1 MQRRSGDSDEVSIPC
16 PGSPG
21 CVQSAA
27 LALRPAIAAS
37 ETGHWPTSLRSSLE
51 LNCGWAAFSVGSG
64 RERSLEEEGPTGK
77 LPWSWMWLRD
87 DLMSGME
94 SASAQSQSKR
104 PFFVGSLGIAYIS
117 SEGGGERDGGE
128 VTS

>member
-1 MQRRSGDSDEVSIPC
+1 MQRRRGDSDEVSIPC
-16 PGSPG
+16 PGLSG
-21 CVQSAA
+21 CVQRAT

-51 LNCGWAAFSVGSG
+51 SNCGWAPFRVGSG
-64 RERSLEEEGPTGK
+64 RERSLKKEGPTGK

-94 SASAQSQSKR
+94 RASAQSQSKR
-104 PFFVGSLGIAYIS
+104 PFFVGSLRVVYIS
-117 SEGGGERDGGE
+117 SEGGGEEMERG
-128 VTS
+128 